1 MRIREKLQ
9 PTRDRHSP
17 SSQTCESRACDR
29 HSWFPDPAAGARAG
43 LHVVRMGGGD
53 PQGVSTG
60 RRISG
65 SVPCVGAAAFQD
77 VGSKQILETW
87 SPAPWRNDFV
97 SFSSSFET
105 DDGSSKFIKPVDQD
119 QLVHRLRGSS
129 TFPFDLLGSKSFS
142 RTLRRLS
149 SLIQGTF
156 RSSSIFSKYCNA
168 RFFLRQSDFTWCCA

>member
-1 MRIREKLQ
+1 MTGIAGFPIQQLAHEPGCTLFGWVVAILKACPLDAVFQAVFLVLALPRSKMLAA
-9 PTRDRHSP
+9 SK
-17 SSQTCESRACDR
+17 SSRR
-29 HSWFPDPAAGARAG
+29 GAQ
-43 LHVVRMGGGD
+43 LHGEM
-53 PQGVSTG
+53 
-60 RRISG
+60 
-65 SVPCVGAAAFQD
+65 
-77 VGSKQILETW
+77 ILL
-87 SPAPWRNDFV
+87 PFLPLP
-97 SFSSSFET
+97 ET

-168 RFFLRQSDFTWCCA
+168 RFFLRQSDLTWCCA